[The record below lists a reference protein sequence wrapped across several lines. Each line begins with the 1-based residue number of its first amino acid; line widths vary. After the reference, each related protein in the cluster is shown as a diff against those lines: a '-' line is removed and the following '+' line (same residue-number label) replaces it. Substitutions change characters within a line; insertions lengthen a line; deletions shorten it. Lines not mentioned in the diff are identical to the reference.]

1 MVDIRGSGQYA
12 VEVVDLLGRV
22 VAASAAVQPFGY
34 RLDVSGLPAGVYTV
48 VVRQGEMLVRQ
59 PLTIV
64 R

>member
-1 MVDIRGSGQYA
+1 
-12 VEVVDLLGRV
+12 
-22 VAASAAVQPFGY
+22 
-34 RLDVSGLPAGVYTV
+34 V

>member
-1 MVDIRGSGQYA
+1 
-12 VEVVDLLGRV
+12 
-22 VAASAAVQPFGY
+22 
-34 RLDVSGLPAGVYTV
+34 LDVSRLPAGVYTV